1 MKNKYISKEFTKL
14 FSSVKLAVCLF
25 ILLAIIIFLGSCI
38 PQEPLVG
45 RLALI
50 EQFGLSQYQLLKS
63 LGLNDVFHSWWYLG
77 IFILLALNLIVA
89 SFIKVFPR
97 SKKAFSWPS
106 FLKEIPRKA
115 PKCPER
121 IPPNPFLEPTLRG
134 LGGEDLDCFEIP
146 LSFSISDNH
155 KNTEWNNLKQKLK
168 NNNWEIKVN
177 ENDNSLISRKGAY
190 HRLAPSLTHIGI
202 LTILFGALISLL
214 FGFNGIIEGIPEDR
228 FIISSKEDSQRS
240 YILVT
245 TSKIFHSPI
254 WIGKSPEFEV
264 EIGNTKREN
273 YADGNPKQWFTEL
286 KFFSNNGD
294 SLKATIAS
302 VNDPVSFAGIDFYQ
316 ADWNRVL
323 RLKFNNQDFEIKLDK
338 IKLGKQKTG
347 EVALNQVSKDLG
359 LLFLVKGKDKN
370 KIAVNNTR
378 LISELPLPRGLGGET
393 NEDGI
398 GFSDTPK
405 LKLISTNK
413 ISKSLEDINLK
424 PIAEL
429 SPNQE
434 TQIGPMKF
442 KFIGAYSKT
451 GIQYKYSPGDIPMII
466 GMIILI
472 IGVSIAFGS
481 KKTIWAIRKNIDDI
495 NKNDIRVS
503 KTSTLAPGL
512 SPTSPLEMGSQNSNK
527 DLNKNSQI
535 IFLMG
540 QSDRDKAAFEREF
553 EDLKNNLS

>member
-97 SKKAFSWPS
+97 SKKTFSWPS
-106 FLKEIPRKA
+106 FLKEIPRKT
-115 PKCPER
+115 PPPPER
-121 IPPNPFLEPTLRG
+121 GLPNPFLEPTLRG
-134 LGGEDLDCFEIP
+134 LGVKNLDSFEIP

-302 VNDPVSFAGIDFYQ
+302 VNDPVSYAGIDFYQ

-338 IKLGKQKTG
+338 IKLGNQKTG

-359 LLFLVKGKDKN
+359 LLFLVTEKDE
-370 KIAVNNTR
+370 
-378 LISELPLPRGLGGET
+378 ISPANWVLPPAPLERGSSRFTVTT
-393 NEDGI
+393 NR
-398 GFSDTPK
+398 FLNASK
-405 LKLISTNK
+405 LKLISTK
-413 ISKSLEDINLK
+413 RISNSVDDINLK

-434 TQIGPMKF
+434 ADIGPMKF

-472 IGVSIAFGS
+472 IGVSFAFGS
-481 KKTIWAIRKNIDDI
+481 KRTIWAIRKNIDDI

-503 KTSTLAPGL
+503 KTSTLAPGV
-512 SPTSPLEMGSQNSNK
+512 SPPSPLERESKKSNK

-535 IFLMG
+535 IFLIG
-540 QSDRDKAAFEREF
+540 QSDRDKATFEREF
-553 EDLKNNLS
+553 MNLKD